1 MNPAF
6 FGDSYDLVKRFFCVE
21 ISSLGYSIAIN
32 PMFTG
37 DWSGTE
43 NAFYRLLGAEPN
55 GKVLSDAKPR
65 ALFLAP
71 DTGVKQ
77 KGSKQHV
84 SFARL
89 AQETKK
95 FQLVF
100 SFDQSFSR
108 QANPATVIR
117 EKLAE
122 LRALAAVPCSTIP
135 MLAFFSRLQKGIR
148 SVNYAHTFS
157 HLDCQAVGSSK
168 AAPNHSIEQALSDL
182 HFRHPLIDLLF
193 SPASMLHLNLLEA
206 KPRRVDSALAAQ

>member
-6 FGDSYDLVKRFFCVE
+6 FGDSYDLVKRFFCAE
-21 ISSLGYSIAIN
+21 ISSLGYSIAID

-55 GKVLSDAKPR
+55 GEVLSDAKPR
-65 ALFLAP
+65 ALFLDP

-77 KGSKQHV
+77 KGSKKHV

-100 SFDQSFSR
+100 SFDHSFSR
-108 QANPATVIR
+108 QANPVTIIR

-122 LRALAAVPCSTIP
+122 LRALGCHAMYYDSHARFLFASAEGHPLSELRAHLLSLGLP
-135 MLAFFSRLQKGIR
+135 SSRL
-148 SVNYAHTFS
+148 
-157 HLDCQAVGSSK
+157 
-168 AAPNHSIEQALSDL
+168 IESGT
-182 HFRHPLIDLLF
+182 
-193 SPASMLHLNLLEA
+193 
-206 KPRRVDSALAAQ
+206 